1 MPLITSMQVRAI
13 HFKHFLVEEDTMYA
27 IFKDDIFEKAKVIY
41 RQHSEYKAGNIN
53 IKQLG
58 THQNNE
64 LKNIITYVVNNSP
77 FYREHLKGLTSSDIE
92 KLTTESIGTLAFTTK
107 EDLRSHGASLAS
119 APLHQSWI
127 YYETTGTTGKPTP
140 CPRNEIDSIHNNTP
154 LIIHY
159 RDIFEQHGSNHI
171 VGVMGPSEL
180 HSTGDTFEDV
190 FRSLG
195 YSVAKMWPRSP
206 VVGMKRVLALIN
218 ELQITALVCTPAVA
232 ISVARFIKKSG
243 QDPSATSVRLILT
256 VGELTTPSLLRNIG
270 EVWGAQVYSCM
281 YASQE
286 SSILAVCAHDSHL
299 YTIPLNNYY
308 EIIDPVSGTSYDVT
322 KGQVTGELVI
332 THLYQG
338 QKPLIRYRT
347 GDMVRSTYMP
357 DGSQKMVPI
366 GRVRDVLTLNG
377 TAYCAWDLEAALLER
392 LDGCL
397 DYAIQIDR
405 HDGVDVLNITVEM
418 FNEPLEIT
426 SILEEVKH
434 HIERAIT
441 GVKVNLINGETSG
454 VTATS
459 AMVSWKAARIHD
471 LRPTADNSDREA
483 ALALINQG
491 FQ

>member
-1 MPLITSMQVRAI
+1 
-13 HFKHFLVEEDTMYA
+13 MYA
-27 IFKDDIFEKAKVIY
+27 IFKEKIIEQAKEVY
-41 RQHSEYKAGNIN
+41 HQHCDFNSGKFSTE
-53 IKQLG
+53 QLSI
-58 THQNNE
+58 HQNNQLRE
-64 LKNIITYVVNNSP
+64 VVKYASENSP
-77 FYREHLKGLTSSDIE
+77 FYREHLKGLTCTDLE
-92 KLTTESIGTLAFTTK
+92 ALTTDGINVLPFTTK
-107 EDLRSHGASLAS
+107 DDLRNNGKSLAS

-140 CPRNEIDSIHNNTP
+140 CPRNETDSIHNNTP

-159 RDIFEQHGSNHI
+159 RTLFEQFGSNHI
-171 VGVMGPSEL
+171 VGVMGPTEL

-195 YSVAKMWPRSP
+195 YSVVKMWPRSP
-206 VVGMKRVLALIN
+206 VVGMKRVMALIN

-232 ISVARFIKKSG
+232 IAVARFIQDSG
-243 QDPSATSVRLILT
+243 EAPSATSVKLILT

-286 SSILAVCAHDSHL
+286 SSILAVCAADSHL

-308 EIIDPVSGTSYDVT
+308 EIINPVSGKGYDVT
-322 KGQVTGELVI
+322 QGQVTGELVI
-332 THLYQG
+332 THLYKG

-357 DGSQKMVPI
+357 DGSQKIVPV

-377 TAYCAWDLEAALLER
+377 AAYCAWDLEAALLER
-392 LDGCL
+392 LNGCL

-405 HDGVDVLNITVEM
+405 SDNADVLNITVEM
-418 FNEPLEIT
+418 FDKRSDVSQVLK
-426 SILEEVKH
+426 EVKAH
-434 HIERAIT
+434 VEQRIAGI
-441 GVKVNLINGETSG
+441 KVNLAKGETSS

-471 LRPTADNSDREA
+471 LRPAADNSDREA
-483 ALALINQG
+483 ALALIHRG
-491 FQ
+491 FK

>member
-1 MPLITSMQVRAI
+1 
-13 HFKHFLVEEDTMYA
+13 MYA
-27 IFKDDIFEKAKVIY
+27 IFKERIIEQAKEVY
-41 RQHSEYKAGNIN
+41 HQHCEFNAGNIDLE
-53 IKQLG
+53 QLYA
-58 THQNNE
+58 HQNKKFRE
-64 LKNIITYVVNNSP
+64 IVKYAAENSL
-77 FYREHLKGLTSSDIE
+77 FYHGHFGDLTSADIE
-92 KLTTESIGTLAFTTK
+92 ALSINKINTLPFTTK
-107 EDLRSHGASLAS
+107 NDLRNHGASLAS
-119 APLHQSWI
+119 APLNQSWI

-195 YSVAKMWPRSP
+195 YSVVKMWPRSP
-206 VVGMKRVLALIN
+206 VVGMKRVMVLIN

-232 ISVARFIKKSG
+232 ISVARFIKDSG
-243 QDPSATSVRLILT
+243 QDPSATSVKLILT

-286 SSILAVCAHDSHL
+286 SSILAVCAEDSNL

-308 EIIDPVSGTSYDVT
+308 EIINPSSGVGYNVT
-322 KGQVTGELVI
+322 QGQVTGELVI
-332 THLYQG
+332 THLYRG

-357 DGSQKMVPI
+357 DGSQKIVPI
-366 GRVRDVLTLNG
+366 GRVRDVLILNG
-377 TAYCAWDLEAALLER
+377 SAYCAWDLEAALLER
-392 LDGCL
+392 LKGCL

-405 HDGVDVLNITVEM
+405 SEGVDVLNITVEM
-418 FNEPLEIT
+418 FNKELDIT
-426 SILEEVKH
+426 PVLKDVKTH
-434 HIERAIT
+434 VEQTIT
-441 GVKVNLINGETSG
+441 GVKVNIVNGETSSIT
-454 VTATS
+454 VTS

-471 LRPTADNSDREA
+471 LRPAADNSDREA
-483 ALALINQG
+483 ALALIHRG
-491 FQ
+491 FN

>member
-1 MPLITSMQVRAI
+1 MLLTVSSHPKFNIKPFSIEA
-13 HFKHFLVEEDTMYA
+13 HKMYA
-27 IFKDDIFEKAKVIY
+27 IFKDDVVEKAKETY
-41 RQHSEYKAGNIN
+41 SQHQKFEAGEISLKQLHSLQNNALREN
-53 IKQLG
+53 IK
-58 THQNNE
+58 
-64 LKNIITYVVNNSP
+64 YVINNSP
-77 FYREHLKGLTSSDIE
+77 FYRERLQGLTAADIDT
-92 KLTTESIGTLAFTTK
+92 LTTAKISSLPFTTK
-107 EDLRSHGASLAS
+107 DDLRSHGASLAS
-119 APLHQSWI
+119 APLNQSWI

-140 CPRNEIDSIHNNTP
+140 CPRNEADSIHNNTP

-159 RDIFEQHGSNHI
+159 RDIFEQHGENHI

-195 YSVAKMWPRSP
+195 HSVVKMWPRSP
-206 VVGMKRVLALIN
+206 VVGMKRVMALIN
-218 ELQITALVCTPAVA
+218 ELHITALVCTPAVA
-232 ISVARFIKKSG
+232 ISVARFIKDSG
-243 QDPSATSVRLILT
+243 QDPATTSVRLILT

-270 EVWGAQVYSCM
+270 DVWGAQVYSCM

-286 SSILAVCAHDSHL
+286 SSILAVCASDSHL

-308 EIIDPVSGTSYDVT
+308 EIIDPVSGKGYDIT

-357 DGSQKMVPI
+357 DGSQKIVPI

-377 TAYCAWDLEAALLER
+377 TAYCAWDLEAALLEH
-392 LDGCL
+392 LNGCL

-405 HDGVDVLNITVEM
+405 NDNLDVLNITVEM
-418 FNEPLEIT
+418 FNKEADVAPVLTQVKAHLEQKI
-426 SILEEVKH
+426 
-434 HIERAIT
+434 A
-441 GVKVNLINGETSG
+441 GVKINLVNGETSG
-454 VTATS
+454 VTGTS

-471 LRPTADNSDREA
+471 LRPAADNSDREA
-483 ALALINQG
+483 ALALINRG

>member
-1 MPLITSMQVRAI
+1 
-13 HFKHFLVEEDTMYA
+13 MYA
-27 IFKDDIFEKAKVIY
+27 IFKDITIEKAKEVY
-41 RQHSEYKAGNIN
+41 RQHSDFEAGNISL
-53 IKQLG
+53 KQLYI
-58 THQNNE
+58 HQSDQFRE
-64 LKNIITYVVNNSP
+64 IIKYVTNKSP
-77 FYREHLKGLTSSDIE
+77 FYREHLKGLTPADIE
-92 KLTTESIGTLAFTTK
+92 TLTLNRMNTLPFTTK
-107 EDLRSHGASLAS
+107 DDLRNHGASLAS
-119 APLHQSWI
+119 GPLNQSWV

-140 CPRNEIDSIHNNTP
+140 CPRNETDSIHNNTP

-159 RDIFEQHGSNHI
+159 RNIFEQHGSNHI

-195 YSVAKMWPRSP
+195 YSVVKMWPRSP
-206 VVGMKRVLALIN
+206 VVGMKRVMALIN

-232 ISVARFIKKSG
+232 ISVARFIKDSG
-243 QDPSATSVRLILT
+243 QDPSSTSVKLILT

-286 SSILAVCAHDSHL
+286 SSILAVCAEDGHL
-299 YTIPLNNYY
+299 YTVPLNNYY
-308 EIIDPVSGTSYDVT
+308 EVIDPVSGTGYDIT

-332 THLYQG
+332 THLYKG

-347 GDMVRSTYMP
+347 GDMVRSTYMS
-357 DGSQKMVPI
+357 DGSQKIVPI

-377 TAYCAWDLEAALLER
+377 SAYCAWDLEAALLDR
-392 LDGCL
+392 LNGCL

-405 HDGVDVLNITVEM
+405 DGGVDVLNITVEM
-418 FNEPLEIT
+418 FNKELEV
-426 SILEEVKH
+426 SPILKDVKK
-434 HIERAIT
+434 HIELAIS
-441 GVKVNLINGETSG
+441 GVKVNLVNGETSG

-471 LRPTADNSDREA
+471 LRPAADNSDRDA
-483 ALALINQG
+483 ALALINRG
-491 FQ
+491 FK